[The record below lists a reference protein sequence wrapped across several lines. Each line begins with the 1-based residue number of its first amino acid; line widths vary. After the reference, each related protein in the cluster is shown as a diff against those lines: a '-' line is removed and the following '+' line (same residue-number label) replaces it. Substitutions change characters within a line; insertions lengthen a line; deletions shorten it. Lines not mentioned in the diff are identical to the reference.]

1 MFILFV
7 HADVLTVTHLQ
18 NVLIFIQQ
26 QYSPLLALSF
36 LFQSGNLKDWRVFT
50 RLAENISSFN
60 DRSDKI
66 ESGVGWDRGSGLIW
80 GDQHASLSFWY
91 VCV

>member
-36 LFQSGNLKDWRVFT
+36 LFQSGNLKDCGEFLHGWQK
-50 RLAENISSFN
+50 ISAVLT
-60 DRSDKI
+60 I
-66 ESGVGWDRGSGLIW
+66 GLIR
-80 GDQHASLSFWY
+80 
-91 VCV
+91 